1 MKPMINLPFG
11 ESLKRTYLYVFANFG
26 KAMKICSFWIVLML
40 AADVLMSFPSQC
52 REGQNCI
59 GWQSNVSMLLSV
71 IASAA
76 VSVSFARAVILKEE
90 YDWFRISL
98 GGRELKYLLFSLL
111 ILLLMLAAALI
122 VGVVLAWLWQM
133 FNPGSVGV
141 RHPGYLGT
149 YFLSVL
155 VIAAFASRLCLAL
168 SAVAVDNQEIGL
180 RKAFDITS
188 GNTVKIFL
196 GLILSTFPVMVLLLL
211 TGNLAQGIFA
221 DSWMGKFVVSA
232 LVVFFS
238 ALNAVF
244 KSCYLAHI
252 YQYFLYF
259 YNRRPQEESADKS
272 LLD

>member
-76 VSVSFARAVILKEE
+76 VSVSFARTVILKEE

-168 SAVAVDNQEIGL
+168 SAVAV
-180 RKAFDITS
+180 
-188 GNTVKIFL
+188 KIFL